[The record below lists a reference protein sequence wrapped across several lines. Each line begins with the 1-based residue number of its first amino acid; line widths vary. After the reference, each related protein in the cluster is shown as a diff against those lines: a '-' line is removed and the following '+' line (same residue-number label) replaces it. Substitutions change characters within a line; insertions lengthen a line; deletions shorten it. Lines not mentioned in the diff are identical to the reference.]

1 MIRILT
7 ACLAVSL
14 VPTFAAADEMKPKFG
29 DINGV
34 YYTDVAYDRA
44 ACRQAVKN
52 KIALCRQ
59 NTGFISNTE
68 DRKFPGCLPIFRAQS
83 RVCAD
88 HFRSEAYKCEG
99 SGSARIGD
107 FTGFSCTVTATVVDE
122 GGEGEPWEADDAA
135 DPWADDYGT
144 AADDPW
150 APEAAEDDPWALD
163 DAGPAAR
170 PADDGRLTGRDQA
183 APGTGD
189 FDYNA
194 ALRALDGTDG
204 MDRRALPE
212 DDYTAKLE
220 ELERR
225 EAARRAAEIAREAER
240 QAERLRQEV
249 AARRAAE
256 RRARQ
261 EAEEASRRAALE
273 REAAEDWRVPDDSYE
288 TDSYEPYGSDSSD
301 DTLFSGDDDARQAFE
316 DMLQGNIPSMGQE
329 YEPSG
334 TSGTYDGDYWRSGP
348 ASGRSRGGTDCV
360 RGASGRCR
368 VGSLQ

>member
-7 ACLAVSL
+7 ACLAMSL
-14 VPTFAAADEMKPKFG
+14 VPTLAAADEMKPKFG
-29 DINGV
+29 DIDGV

-68 DRKFPGCLPIFRAQS
+68 DRNHPGCLPIFRAQA
-83 RVCAD
+83 RICAD

-99 SGSARIGD
+99 SGSARIED
-107 FTGFSCTVTATVVDE
+107 FTGFGCTVTETTVEE
-122 GGEGEPWEADDAA
+122 GGEGEPWEAEAAA

-150 APEAAEDDPWALD
+150 APEAAPDDPWALD
-163 DAGPAAR
+163 DAVPATGSGADGP
-170 PADDGRLTGRDQA
+170 LTGRDRA

-194 ALRALDGTDG
+194 ALRALDGADG

-212 DDYTAKLE
+212 HDYTARLE

-225 EAARRAAEIAREAER
+225 EAARREAEIAREAER
-240 QAERLRQEV
+240 QAERLREEEV

-261 EAEEASRRAALE
+261 EAEEAGRRAALE
-273 REAAEDWRVPDDSYE
+273 RETVEDWQESDDSYE
-288 TDSYEPYGSDSSD
+288 TYESGSAD
-301 DTLFSGDDDARQAFE
+301 DTLFGGGEAGQQAFE
-316 DMLQGNIPSMGQE
+316 DMLEGNIPSMGQE
-329 YEPSG
+329 YGPRG
-334 TSGTYDGDYWRSGP
+334 TSGTYDGDYWRSSP
-348 ASGRSRGGTDCV
+348 ASGKRRGGSECV

-368 VGSLQ
+368 VGSIQ